1 MNFPQHAMPFDSGPD
16 PCDEPLNYD
25 IDRRGRIICLASD
38 LPAAVCTCPR
48 CVDRRDQAAASDEE
62 SATD

>member
-1 MNFPQHAMPFDSGPD
+1 MHFPQHAMPFDFGPD

-25 IDRRGRIICLASD
+25 VDRRGRIICLASD

-48 CVDRRDQAAASDEE
+48 CVDRREQAAASDEE